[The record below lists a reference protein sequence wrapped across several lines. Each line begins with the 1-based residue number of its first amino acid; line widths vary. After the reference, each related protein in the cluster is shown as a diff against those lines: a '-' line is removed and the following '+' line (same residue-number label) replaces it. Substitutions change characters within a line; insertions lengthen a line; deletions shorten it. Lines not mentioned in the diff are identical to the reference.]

1 MSETENTSET
11 VASLLQEIEQQ
22 VATIN
27 RAKVQLRAQ
36 PDERSKL
43 IRTQVEGSIC
53 CMKQLEPLV
62 GQTQAIRFVV
72 ERYQNI
78 VREE

>member
-1 MSETENTSET
+1 MNETDNTSET
-11 VASLLQEIEQQ
+11 VASLLQKIEQH

-27 RAKVQLRAQ
+27 RAKVELRAQ

-43 IRTQVEGSIC
+43 IRTQVEASVRC
-53 CMKQLEPLV
+53 LEQLKPLV
-62 GQTQAIRFVV
+62 GQTQAIHLVV